1 MPFGDPGHEPAF
13 RSAPRSAPPWIG
25 AGLTVLLLAG
35 GFSRR
40 RYHQAMRRQFSTR
53 GEVPS
58 RVTSPQE
65 ASRGRLART
74 PSEIPAKGWKDIL
87 LRVYRSVSEDRIV
100 EIAAGVTYY
109 AVLAI
114 FPALAAFVSIY
125 GLFADPGRI
134 SDVLQSLSSVLP
146 GATIDVIGDEMRHLA
161 IQPRSTLGATFL
173 VSLAISLWSANSGM
187 KAIFDASNIVYHEK
201 ERRGFFKLNAVSL
214 MFTVV
219 AMVGGLIVLALVAI
233 LPAVIDRIGSL
244 VGFGEQLKLLVTI
257 SRWPLLLLL
266 VSAAIA
272 CMYRYGPSRETAQW
286 RWLSWGSVAAS
297 LLWLAASMLF
307 SWYASS
313 FASYNRTYGSLSAV
327 IVFMTWLWISTI
339 VILLGAELD
348 AEMEHQTARDTTT
361 GHPRPLGD
369 RGAHMADTIGPA
381 QS

>member
-1 MPFGDPGHEPAF
+1 MPFGDPADEPGF
-13 RSAPRSAPPWIG
+13 RSARRVAQPWIG
-25 AGLTVLLLAG
+25 TGLTVLLLAG
-35 GFSRR
+35 GFGRR
-40 RYHQAMRRQFSTR
+40 RYHRALQRQLSTR
-53 GEVPS
+53 GEIPP
-58 RVTSPQE
+58 RATSPEQ

-87 LRVYRSVSEDRIV
+87 LRVYRSLSSDRIV

-125 GLFADPGRI
+125 GLFAEPGRI

-146 GATIDVIGDEMRHLA
+146 GATIDLIGDEMHRLA
-161 IQPRSTLGATFL
+161 SQPRATLGATFL

-187 KAIFDASNIVYHEK
+187 KSIFDALNIVYHEK
-201 ERRGFFKLNAVSL
+201 DRRGFFKLNAVSL
-214 MFTVV
+214 MFTVI
-219 AMVGGLIVLALVAI
+219 AMAGGLVVLALVAI
-233 LPAVIDRIGSL
+233 LPAMIDRIASFI
-244 VGFGEQLKLLVTI
+244 GFGEELKLLVTI
-257 SRWPLLLLL
+257 ARWPVLL
-266 VSAAIA
+266 VLISVAIA
-272 CMYRYGPSRETAQW
+272 CIYRYGPSRETAQW
-286 RWLSWGSVAAS
+286 RWLSWGSLAAS

-361 GHPRPLGD
+361 GHPRPLGE
-369 RGAHMADTIGPA
+369 RGAHMADTVGAA